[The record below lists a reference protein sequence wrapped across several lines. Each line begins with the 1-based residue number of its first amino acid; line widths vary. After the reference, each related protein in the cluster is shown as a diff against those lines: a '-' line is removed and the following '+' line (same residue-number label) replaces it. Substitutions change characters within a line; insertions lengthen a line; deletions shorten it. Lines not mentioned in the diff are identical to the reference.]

1 MATARK
7 AVRSPQGKKAAR
19 KAVKKTTKN
28 AVRKTATTT
37 SKGTPKAAGTAARK
51 TVKKA
56 TAGKVAKKTAARKT
70 ATKKTATKKTARKTN
85 AQRDDVLKATGTR
98 VAGKT
103 GRKAVKKAAGGAS
116 REPVAKARKKTAGKA
131 STTTR
136 KTAVRKQAAKK
147 ITPARALANA
157 RALLEQKQE
166 HDRQPAHWQQ
176 LDDNDHA
183 AVPGAGFAS
192 PEAAGKAQE
201 LHAAESR
208 MKAIQ
213 GSLGTQ
219 DRRNQGKRD
228 HRGE

>member
-1 MATARK
+1 M
-7 AVRSPQGKKAAR
+7 
-19 KAVKKTTKN
+19 
-28 AVRKTATTT
+28 
-37 SKGTPKAAGTAARK
+37 
-51 TVKKA
+51 KKA
-56 TAGKVAKKTAARKT
+56 TAGKVAKKTAA
-70 ATKKTATKKTARKTN
+70 KKTATKKTAAKTTARKTT
-85 AQRDDVLKATGTR
+85 ASRGDALKATGTR

-103 GRKAVKKAAGGAS
+103 ARKAVKKATGSAS
-116 REPVAKARKKTAGKA
+116 RAKVAKAKKKTASKA
-131 STTTR
+131 SSAAR
-136 KTAVRKQAAKK
+136 KTAARKRATKT

-166 HDRQPAHWQQ
+166 HDRQPAPWQQ
-176 LDDNDHA
+176 LDDHDHG
-183 AVPGAGFAS
+183 AVQGAGFAS
-192 PEAAGKAQE
+192 PEAAGKALE